1 MALTDD
7 LIAWWDFDD
16 ETDSHTGGHDLTENN
31 GPHTYSSG
39 KVTLVRSDQD
49 SFSIANASASAF
61 DPGTSDATISVWVN
75 PTGTPTE
82 WLYRF
87 GTFGSDGISIR
98 ITSGG
103 KVTAY
108 IEYNSGTRIEIG
120 SVATLSTSTL
130 YHLLIIYDRDGDATL
145 YINGSLDR
153 TVDISDSDG
162 YSLSATSDLGVGGV
176 GGNSLDGDLHQESIW
191 HRALSGAEVTELY
204 NSGTVLEYS
213 DLGGGNTSL
222 LAYGGGATSSVLH
235 KVGLSSILS
244 YEGAAS
250 GSLTHALGL
259 KALATYEGGATGSA
273 THSAGL
279 IASVVANHQAGA
291 TSSVQHKS
299 GRVSV
304 VTHQGDTN
312 ISNTYVTGRV
322 AVVNH
327 EGDVSYRVLHIT
339 ARQAR
344 ASHEAGAIY
353 SALTQELAVPSCI
366 ELSIEHLNKIT
377 LTIEKVS

>member
-1 MALTDD
+1 MAE
-7 LIAWWDFDD
+7 
-16 ETDSHTGGHDLTENN
+16 ETVRFSLEDLTEFDTLISAFSNVN
-31 GPHTYSSG
+31 SATFTSG
-39 KVTLVRSDQD
+39 KVGDALTLNGTNQRLDNSDTFFQGLTGFSFHMVAWIYLDAIDRNHGIMGQATSTYHCHIISTNKVR
-49 SFSIANASASAF
+49 FRVMAG
-61 DPGTSDATISVWVN
+61 GTNRILDHTTTLSSGTWYMLSVGYDHDN
-75 PTGTPTE
+75 TE
-82 WLYRF
+82 IF
-87 GTFGSDGISIR
+87 IDINNSGSPQTLT
-98 ITSGG
+98 TSGG
-103 KVTAY
+103 AIATATDDFQLGSIQTGNY
-108 IEYNSGTRIEIG
+108 CDGQIDQFMMRTDGLFSSTELDDFYNSG
-120 SVATLSTSTL
+120 
-130 YHLLIIYDRDGDATL
+130 
-145 YINGSLDR
+145 
-153 TVDISDSDG
+153 
-162 YSLSATSDLGVGGV
+162 
-176 GGNSLDGDLHQESIW
+176 
-191 HRALSGAEVTELY
+191 SGAEFT
-204 NSGTVLEYS
+204 S
-213 DLGGGNTSL
+213 GNTSL

-235 KVGLSSILS
+235 KVGLSSVLS

-250 GSLTHALGL
+250 GSLTHTLGL
-259 KALATYEGGATGSA
+259 KALAAYEGGATGSA

-312 ISNTYVTGRV
+312 ISSTYVTGRV